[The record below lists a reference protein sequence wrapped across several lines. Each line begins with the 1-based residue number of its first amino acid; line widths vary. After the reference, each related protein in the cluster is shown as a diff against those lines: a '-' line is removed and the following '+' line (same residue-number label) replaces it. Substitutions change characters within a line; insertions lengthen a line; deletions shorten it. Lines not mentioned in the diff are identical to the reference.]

1 MKKYFLLCTIC
12 FVALVGCEE
21 TAKKVYLPSVVN
33 IDATAVCCDVANPVD
48 NLPWLHD
55 IVYDFM
61 ADSLIRKEEMAY
73 FNILRVYVCTQM
85 EEDNILYYVKICCS
99 DFSWVEQLTNV
110 TSQGNESDHQEQL
123 QERKKMQRSQVP
135 PQPPKELIFDCE
147 GNYVGNE
154 LPVGYWNYLQ
164 IVVVQYGYVWKG
176 GTVIC

>member
-1 MKKYFLLCTIC
+1 MKKYFLLCTIY

-85 EEDNILYYVKICCS
+85 EEDNILILCKNLLFRFLMGRTTNECYV
-99 DFSWVEQLTNV
+99 T
-110 TSQGNESDHQEQL
+110 
-123 QERKKMQRSQVP
+123 RKRIGSSRTTAREEKDATLASP
-135 PQPPKELIFDCE
+135 AS
-147 GNYVGNE
+147 
-154 LPVGYWNYLQ
+154 
-164 IVVVQYGYVWKG
+164 
-176 GTVIC
+176 TA